1 MIELLKLGV
10 PYKNIKIG
18 PSKWERERERGFG
31 FAIKRQNEILW
42 LVAKFNG
49 ISPSW
54 YMQNGNFTLPRIL
67 CNEMWYQISNKIATN
82 VVFAHSN
89 SQMEKSAD
97 ERAND
102 DAKNLILSLSKE
114 ISRLRVKMENRTIK
128 TGVIFHAENVRK
140 MCWQTL
146 ISCSRFRSV

>member
-1 MIELLKLGV
+1 MR
-10 PYKNIKIG
+10 
-18 PSKWERERERGFG
+18 EREREDSDSPSNVKMKYCGLWPNLMEFRPLDICKMVILRCHEYYATKCDIKS
-31 FAIKRQNEILW
+31 AIKSQR
-42 LVAKFNG
+42 
-49 ISPSW
+49 
-54 YMQNGNFTLPRIL
+54 TLFSHTQTRK
-67 CNEMWYQISNKIATN
+67 WT
-82 VVFAHSN
+82 
-89 SQMEKSAD
+89 KSAD